1 MDKTN
6 INALVQSIER
16 SGIRISLL
24 QLVKMKRFTQVL
36 RYSKPRPNESDKLK
50 IYPCKTCDRKAL

>member
-1 MDKTN
+1 MRLYNQLSVLRDGP
-6 INALVQSIER
+6 
-16 SGIRISLL
+16 GIRISLL

-50 IYPCKTCDRKAL
+50 IYPCKTCNIKAL